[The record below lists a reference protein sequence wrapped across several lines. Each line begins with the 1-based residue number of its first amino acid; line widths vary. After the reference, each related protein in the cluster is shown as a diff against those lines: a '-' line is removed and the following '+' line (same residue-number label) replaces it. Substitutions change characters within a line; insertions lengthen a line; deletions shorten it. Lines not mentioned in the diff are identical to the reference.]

1 VEGAVIDQPHR
12 LAARRRRDL
21 GKQGVEALVVAGED
35 DHAAE
40 LDRDGK
46 GVVRPG
52 GDRIDQPSRVPRRPG
67 TSCQSSST
75 IDSRTCPPGSPA
87 WLCWPIASTI
97 EKPAAGVTA
106 PAQASAVYQPIEL
119 PVTAAMSKRDRSM
132 SRKSA

>member
-1 VEGAVIDQPHR
+1 MPPSSIETDTAWPGR
-12 LAARRRRDL
+12 
-21 GKQGVEALVVAGED
+21 EAIASTS
-35 DHAAE
+35 
-40 LDRDGK
+40 
-46 GVVRPG
+46 
-52 GDRIDQPSRVPRRPG
+52 PSKVSRRPG

-87 WLCWPIASTI
+87 WLCSPIALTI
-97 EKPAAGVTA
+97 EKPPAGVTT